1 MTAGADHGQD
11 HSLVNRVLAPWQGIA
26 QLMHHTLG
34 DDMAFR
40 RTVTAVA
47 AMTIAALA
55 LAACSSS
62 NKEQPSA
69 DAAQTL
75 TLFTDSDVNVQA
87 LWNKTLIP
95 AFQKAHPKIKLKLTS
110 ADASADATQLAK
122 LAASVKANQDPPT
135 DVIIDAGFIPDAVS
149 AGLLTGVK
157 TSNVPNLKNVDKS
170 LMAPVNNMAVP
181 YRGSAVVL
189 AYDSAK
195 VPTPPKTLD
204 ELVAQIKAHPGKFTY
219 NSPSTGGS
227 GQGFVDAVLSR
238 GVTNPNDLKKMQ
250 TGYDESLQK
259 EWDAGFATLHDLNTS
274 IYQKTYPN
282 GNQDVLNLLAKGQ
295 IDMAPTWSDMFLSSK
310 KSGALGASFKA
321 ASISEPSLPGG
332 ASYLGLPKNSKH
344 QEVALTLFNWVLEPT
359 QQAQIASAIAG
370 YPAIAKNLLPT
381 AARSTFEGLDTS
393 SLTPF
398 FSSKMVNDM
407 NNLWQ
412 KRVP

>member
-1 MTAGADHGQD
+1 MT
-11 HSLVNRVLAPWQGIA
+11 
-26 QLMHHTLG
+26 
-34 DDMAFR
+34 FK

-47 AMTIAALA
+47 AMTTAALA

-62 NKEQPSA
+62 STGQTSA
-69 DAAQTL
+69 DAVQTL

-122 LAASVKANQDPPT
+122 LAASIKANQDPPM

-157 TSNVPNLKNVDKS
+157 ASNVANLKNVDGS
-170 LMAPVNNMAVP
+170 LLAPVNNMAVP

-195 VPTPPKTLD
+195 VPTPPKTLE
-204 ELVAQIKAHPGKFTY
+204 ELIAQVKAHPGKFTY

-238 GVTNPNDLKKMQ
+238 GVNPEDLKKMQ

-259 EWDAGFATLHDLNTS
+259 QWDAGFATLHDLNAS
-274 IYQKTYPN
+274 IYQNTYPN

-321 ASISEPSLPGG
+321 ASISDPSLPGG

-381 AARSTFEGLDTS
+381 AAQGTFEGLDTS

-412 KRVP
+412 KKVP